1 MATSAHVKPSG
12 QRPPGP
18 VGNTTG
24 LIVPQ
29 TEPHVSGGSTKPP
42 IRTETPA
49 EDKSWLDRVRQKG
62 GEWVDKAQEL
72 LDKGE
77 IKALADA
84 KEQLNA
90 LIDRGV
96 EASGYNPVAMVGGA
110 VAKAV
115 VTVMAPDNV
124 IDLVPGGKLVT
135 GAEKVERTIKGL
147 NRAEDAAR
155 ASDKSVDSLRKAGDV
170 PHAGR
175 TEVKSA
181 EAAGD
186 AGNAGK
192 GGGGNGGKGADGN
205 GGGHGKSTKRKP
217 RPCELMKYKDMD
229 CDGEKHHVLPDFT
242 MRISSSAGRFDP
254 SMRIPGTPSY
264 DNAPVICLDKAQ
276 HNGLHKSTNR
286 DIALAGRARNG
297 AISAGE
303 LKQISVSEAAKRS
316 GCNPK
321 NIGKQVNRM
330 VKMPDEKLLR
340 GVVDSRKVGQDL
352 VDLLRG
358 GKD

>member
-49 EDKSWLDRVRQKG
+49 EEKSWLDRVRQKG

-84 KEQLNA
+84 KEQFNA

-124 IDLVPGGKLVT
+124 IDLVPGGKAATTAGKAV
-135 GAEKVERTIKGL
+135 KVVDRVG
-147 NRAEDAAR
+147 DAA
-155 ASDKSVDSLRKAGDV
+155 KAVKKTGDV
-170 PHAGR
+170 AEGAKASGKAAERAG
-175 TEVKSA
+175 
-181 EAAGD
+181 EAAKVGRQSGD
-186 AGNAGK
+186 AKAAGGS
-192 GGGGNGGKGADGN
+192 GGGRSDGN
-205 GGGHGKSTKRKP
+205 GKGKQKKRDPCEHDRDAKKRKYVVYKAEEFDEDGKLLGSYVGRTSGAPDESTKNILKRRRSGHHRKGLGDLAEVFETDSYAGA
-217 RPCELMKYKDMD
+217 RGAEQLLKD
-229 CDGEKHHVLPDFT
+229 
-242 MRISSSAGRFDP
+242 RY
-254 SMRIPGTPSY
+254 GT
-264 DNAPVICLDKAQ
+264 V
-276 HNGLHKSTNR
+276 
-286 DIALAGRARNG
+286 
-297 AISAGE
+297 
-303 LKQISVSEAAKRS
+303 KQIEPISQRNSRRQDYLDCANSK
-316 GCNPK
+316 G
-321 NIGKQVNRM
+321 
-330 VKMPDEKLLR
+330 VKGR
-340 GVVDSRKVGQDL
+340 
-352 VDLLRG
+352 
-358 GKD
+358 